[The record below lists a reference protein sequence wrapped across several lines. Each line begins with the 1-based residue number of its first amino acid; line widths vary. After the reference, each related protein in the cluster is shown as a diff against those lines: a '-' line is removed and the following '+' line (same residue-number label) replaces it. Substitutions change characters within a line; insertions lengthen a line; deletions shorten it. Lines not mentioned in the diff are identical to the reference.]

1 MNPNSIRTFYI
12 LMATQVLSIL
22 GSGMTSFAIG
32 VWVFTQTGDT
42 TPLMLVAIFAT
53 VPMMLLTGIGGVIAD
68 RINRRWLIILG
79 DAGQAVPTLLLMLA
93 FATGTF
99 QLWML
104 YAATLVQ
111 TLFVLVQQP
120 AIEASITMLVPDDQR
135 DRANA
140 IRQISAPAAGLL
152 APALAGVLY
161 GIVGVA
167 GVLLIDLITFAV
179 AALVVMQVH
188 IPQPRKSHE
197 GAKHQGSMWQELK
210 GAFAFVYVRR
220 GMFITILYATF
231 LNFITGGAFNLLT
244 PYIIL
249 ITGEETFAGIIG
261 GVFSAGLVAG
271 GLATM
276 VWQGTKTRMHTIMP
290 GLTWAGIGLIL
301 FGMAR
306 TPLAL
311 IIIAFLMTLPYKM
324 TNALIHSILQKKI
337 PPDMQGRVFAM
348 VMQLAVFAMPLSFLI
363 TGPLVDN
370 VLEPAVNQAAWWS
383 IVAPLVGNE
392 PGAGIGLYFIIC
404 GALTAVVTLAVY
416 ALPIVRHMETDM
428 PDFVADNEK
437 SPHETP
443 IGELVLETT

>member
-1 MNPNSIRTFYI
+1 MSQNTIRTFYV

-42 TPLMLVAIFAT
+42 TPLMLVAVFAT
-53 VPMMLLTGIGGVIAD
+53 VPMMLFTGIGGVIAD
-68 RINRRWLIILG
+68 RMNRRWLIILG

-104 YAATLVQ
+104 YLATIVQ
-111 TLFVLVQQP
+111 TLFVLLQQP
-120 AIEASITMLVPDDQR
+120 AIEASITMLVPDEER
-135 DRANA
+135 NRANA
-140 IRQISAPAAGLL
+140 IRQISQPAAGLV

-161 GIVGVA
+161 SIIGVA
-167 GVLLIDLITFAV
+167 GVMLLDVATFVIAV
-179 AALVVMQVH
+179 LVVSQIN

-197 GAKHQGSMWQELK
+197 GAAHQGSMWHELK
-210 GAFAFVYVRR
+210 GAFAFVYERR
-220 GMFITILYATF
+220 GMFIVILYATF
-231 LNFITGGAFNLLT
+231 LNFITGGAFNLIT

-249 ITGEETFAGIIG
+249 LTGEETFAGVVM

-271 GLATM
+271 GLATI

-290 GLTWAGIGLIL
+290 GLTLAGIGLIF
-301 FGMAR
+301 FGIVR

-311 IIIAFLMTLPYKM
+311 LFVAFVMTLPYKM
-324 TNALIHSILQKKI
+324 TNALLHSILQKKI

-348 VMQLAVFAMPLSFLI
+348 LMQLAIFAMPLSFLI

-370 VLEPAVNQAAWWS
+370 VLEPAVNQAGWWS
-383 IVAPLVGNE
+383 VVAPWVGSE
-392 PGAGIGLYFIIC
+392 AGAGMGLYFIIC
-404 GALTAVVTLAVY
+404 GALTAIVTLAVY
-416 ALPIVRHMETDM
+416 TLPIVRRMETDM
-428 PDFVADNEK
+428 PDYVVDNEK
-437 SPHETP
+437 SPDETKM
-443 IGELVLETT
+443 GDLVLETV